1 MCPEQ
6 RKNNLRQPL
15 STMRHIRIPQHHYR
29 PMLIEKPEFGI
40 TSIMINHLEAC
51 PMTFKSDQLD
61 MLRRMVRLEARATV
75 VVAIRAIPSALVW
88 IGLMLWLFN

>member
-1 MCPEQ
+1 M
-6 RKNNLRQPL
+6 L
-15 STMRHIRIPQHHYR
+15 S
-29 PMLIEKPEFGI
+29 EKLEFGI
-40 TSIMINHLEAC
+40 TLIMINHQEAC

>member
-6 RKNNLRQPL
+6 RKNSLRQHPP
-15 STMRHIRIPQHHYR
+15 TKGPVRMPPNHRR
-29 PMLIEKPEFGI
+29 PMPNEKLEFGI

-51 PMTFKSDQLD
+51 PMIFKSDQLG